1 MEITDFI
8 LKHRRLETFFVPLF
22 FKLFQRPYL
31 AWRQIPIVAI
41 TGTNG
46 KTTSTK
52 LLYRIYL
59 AAGYRV
65 AMCCTEGA
73 YLNDTLVLKGDQA
86 GGLPIY
92 IATRRQR
99 VDIIVA
105 ETAGGGMI
113 RNGLGFY
120 KCHVGVVTN
129 VYEDHLG
136 LKGDP
141 GVGLKGYHTVE
152 QMAEAKS
159 EIPRH
164 TSRDGTLVL
173 NGDHALVRPMADKTQ
188 ASIIY
193 FTIDQRQNEFDRCY
207 FLEDGSIFRK
217 MGSNIEPI
225 IDVQTIPITLQ
236 GERIYNV
243 ANVMAV
249 LAAVE
254 GMQARVPVP
263 FKTIR
268 SVLHDFGND
277 PNDNPGRFT
286 MLRFNGDFVLL
297 CRCKNPESSRVDTK
311 VIQKIQVRYQFDH
324 VIGVMTGV
332 GNRRED
338 HTRKVS
344 AIIAEICRYVF
355 VRPPADKYLRTRTG
369 AEIVKLLT
377 KDIPNERILSTEKLP
392 LKEVINITKEKVAG
406 SCLYVYFNAS
416 WEANLDL
423 PKLYNQAEIVPIDIN

>member
-1 MEITDFI
+1 MKITDFI

-22 FKLFQRPYL
+22 FKLYQRPYL
-31 AWRQIPIVAI
+31 ALRQIPIVAI

-65 AMCCTEGA
+65 AMCCTEGS
-73 YLNDTLVLKGDQA
+73 YLNDTLLLKGDQA

-92 IATRRQR
+92 IATRHQS

-120 KCHVGVVTN
+120 KCRVGVVTN

-136 LKGDP
+136 ND
-141 GVGLKGYHTVE
+141 GVHTVE

-159 EIPRH
+159 SIPRH
-164 TSRDGTLVL
+164 TNPDGTVVL
-173 NGDHALVRPMADKTQ
+173 NGDHPLVRPMAVKTQ

-193 FTIDQRQNEFDRCY
+193 FTVDQRQNEFERCY
-207 FLEDGSIFRK
+207 FLKDGLIFK
-217 MGSNIEPI
+217 KIGSNIEPI

-236 GERIYNV
+236 GELIYNV
-243 ANVMAV
+243 SNIMAV

-254 GMQARVPVP
+254 GMQTKVPVS
-263 FKTIR
+263 FETVR
-268 SVLHDFGND
+268 SVLQEFGKD
-277 PNDNPGRFT
+277 PKDNPARFT
-286 MLRFNGDFVLL
+286 MLRLKDVFVLL
-297 CRCKNPESSRVDTK
+297 CRCKNPESSRRDVE
-311 VIQKIQVRYQFDH
+311 VIQKIQKKYQFDCL
-324 VIGVMTGV
+324 IGVITAP

-338 HTRKVS
+338 HIKKLS
-344 AIIAEICRYVF
+344 ANCANICEYVF
-355 VRPPADKYLRTRTG
+355 IRPPAEKYLRTRTG
-369 AEIVKLLT
+369 KEIVRLLSAN
-377 KDIPNERILSTEKLP
+377 IPKERILSTKNLP
-392 LKEVINITKEKVAG
+392 LAEVINITRKKVIG
-406 SCLYVYFNAS
+406 SCLYVYFNAL
-416 WEANLDL
+416 WNADLDFPTL
-423 PKLYNQAEIVPIDIN
+423 LKQAETIPIDIS